1 MTARAKADVQDI
13 RVGLELMSASGR
25 KQPSVNIHG
34 TGGNQSLHAE
44 ALGNFRLDRGQRRG
58 ENRGQEVRHSGGA

>member
-1 MTARAKADVQDI
+1 MTARAKAEVQNI
-13 RVGLELMSASGR
+13 RVGIELMSAGR

>member
-1 MTARAKADVQDI
+1 MTARAKADVQNI
-13 RVGLELMSASGR
+13 RVGIELTSASGR

-58 ENRGQEVRHSGGA
+58 QNQGQEVRNSGGA

>member
-1 MTARAKADVQDI
+1 MTARAKADVQNI
-13 RVGLELMSASGR
+13 RVGLELMSPSGR
-25 KQPSVNIHG
+25 KQPSVNSHG

-58 ENRGQEVRHSGGA
+58 ENRGQEVRNSGEA